1 MSGDKIYF
9 SKFDWLEEIPE
20 NFNKDTENASFI
32 YFKNCVLKIER
43 VDGKVVKK
51 VLDYASID
59 GYVWDKQIIKRDFA
73 INNDITS
80 ADFFLFLKN
89 ISGGGKKMKALMQ
102 IMGYLIHNHKAEG
115 YQKSVIFSDEG
126 LELGSKGGRGKGLFF
141 KALGKVRNVA
151 YIKGEGL
158 NMEGNHLFQRVTI
171 NTDIVLFDDVE
182 AKFNF
187 RKLFTEITEGMTV
200 NRKNKDEF
208 FLDYNR
214 APKIAITTNFV
225 VEGAMDSHERR
236 KLEFEVKPYYNKD
249 NTPVMEFGRT
259 FFTGWD
265 DEEWARFY
273 NVMAQCV
280 AEYFLCFQGDTPNI
294 VIENENTNRRKLL
307 HYCEKHAEFPQWA
320 DDNIVIGTEY
330 IKKDLY
336 ERFCLLD
343 DDYKLKLGQ
352 RKFTDYLTY
361 YAKTYN
367 GWEVHTE
374 NRNSVGYIRFF
385 EQKSK

>member
-1 MSGDKIYF
+1 
-9 SKFDWLEEIPE
+9 
-20 NFNKDTENASFI
+20 
-32 YFKNCVLKIER
+32 
-43 VDGKVVKK
+43 
-51 VLDYASID
+51 
-59 GYVWDKQIIKRDFA
+59 
-73 INNDITS
+73 
-80 ADFFLFLKN
+80 
-89 ISGGGKKMKALMQ
+89 
-102 IMGYLIHNHKAEG
+102 
-115 YQKSVIFSDEG
+115 
-126 LELGSKGGRGKGLFF
+126 
-141 KALGKVRNVA
+141 
-151 YIKGEGL
+151 
-158 NMEGNHLFQRVTI
+158 
-171 NTDIVLFDDVE
+171 
-182 AKFNF
+182 
-187 RKLFTEITEGMTV
+187 
-200 NRKNKDEF
+200 
-208 FLDYNR
+208 
-214 APKIAITTNFV
+214 
-225 VEGAMDSHERR
+225 MDSHERR